1 MMLWLLICCAGSF
14 LLGLVVG
21 IEATR
26 YQVLDALR
34 RVNAARTEADQESG
48 LELIRTVERVTR
60 GQR

>member
-1 MMLWLLICCAGSF
+1 MLWLLLCCSVSF

-26 YQVLDALR
+26 FQVLEALR
-34 RVNAARTEADQESG
+34 RVNASRTAADQESG

-60 GQR
+60 GR